1 MPLEGLKNLL
11 VFETAYVQDILIN
24 LTNSTKNYAEYF
36 MNAPPPH
43 PVGFV
48 HAGRVRIF
56 LLLIYANVFLTFFWK
71 GVSVKNDKGLGRKKP
86 WFTITAV

>member
-36 MNAPPPH
+36 MNAPLPPG
-43 PVGFV
+43 GFRTRGTR
-48 HAGRVRIF
+48 ANIF
-56 LLLIYANVFLTFFWK
+56 IINL
-71 GVSVKNDKGLGRKKP
+71 R
-86 WFTITAV
+86 